1 MDLKTDRL
9 KRIKDRIWRKIGKRK
24 GYDLEKDWLKIRI
37 ESGERSVKRSLESRR
52 RIWRK
57 IG

>member
-9 KRIKDRIWRKIGKRK
+9 KRIKDRIWRKIGKRE

-37 ESGERSVKRSLESRR
+37 GSGERFDKEKDM
-52 RIWRK
+52 IWKK